1 MLARAEHEA
10 AIRAG
15 DSSDEEEELE
25 VIDGNAPVASSAKGK
40 GKGKAKAT
48 EVAAEP
54 VVSGAGTKRRRPVVD
69 PFAGESALT
78 FVLQIAPSFFLS
90 FFRPWIYFGAH
101 IRNFMQ
107 DLETNQHQS
116 QPRWK

>member
-15 DSSDEEEELE
+15 GSSDEEEELE
-25 VIDGNAPVASSAKGK
+25 VIDGDAPVASSAKGK

-78 FVLQIAPSFFLS
+78 FIFLS
-90 FFRPWIYFGAH
+90 FFRSWIYFGAH
-101 IRNFMQ
+101 IGNFIQ